1 MVRVKEDRPAW
12 VAVRSASATPS
23 AGLVRGMLHPG
34 GFLAWMVVDP
44 TGVIRS
50 VRVAAGERLDLPL
63 VGERFFDKLEGPSR
77 ALLERYVARAA
88 TGVAFTARVV
98 VEGLGETR
106 RYEAHYVP
114 HERDGEVDEIA
125 IMVRETTAQHARDAE
140 RQLVRDAL
148 DATEDGVVICTAD
161 PEPRVVFANVAY
173 LTWLGANESDV
184 IGKPARLAGRWETV
198 EGLAPEEPFRQALAT
213 DVGRTVSLVSQDPTQ
228 RNERELRTSPV
239 RGESARHVVGIVRDV
254 TVQRDLEEQVRRA
267 TALEAL
273 GQLAG
278 SAAHDF
284 NNLLASMWVEL
295 AQLRRDAPGAHE
307 SIIALESCV
316 QQSRTLLSRLLT
328 MTRPVPPAPS
338 RVDLREALLR
348 QERML
353 ARIGAGRV
361 TLRVSVGEEPVWL
374 FADEAQLEQVW
385 LNLVAN
391 ACDAMPNG
399 GTVEIRVRL
408 ESGLARIDV
417 IDEGLGMSASTLAK
431 AFTPFFST
439 KGTHGTGLG
448 LTTVRRIVEEH
459 GGVVNLEA
467 SPSRGC
473 RVSVVLPL
481 LEGFSAPPPE
491 PDWRTSSEFDAI
503 SPAHVLIVEDQ
514 EVLRRGVARGLQR
527 AGYRVSEAC
536 DGVDA
541 LAVLE
546 REQDVDLV
554 LSDVVMP
561 RMDGVALVARLARE
575 WPNVRVLMM
584 SGYSDPA
591 LGALPSDV
599 RLLAKP
605 FRTRELLAQL
615 SALLNRPTP

>member
-1 MVRVKEDRPAW
+1 MVRVKEERPAW

-34 GFLAWMVVDP
+34 GFLAWIVVDP
-44 TGVIRS
+44 KGIIRS

-63 VGERFFDKLEGPSR
+63 VGEHFFDKLEGTSR
-77 ALLERYVARAA
+77 DLFEGYVARAA

-98 VEGLGETR
+98 VEEPGETR

-114 HERDGEVDEIA
+114 HECDGEVHEIA

-173 LTWLGANESDV
+173 LNWLGANESEV
-184 IGKPARLAGRWETV
+184 IGKPARLAGHWETV

-295 AQLRRDAPGAHE
+295 AQLRRDVPAHE
-307 SIIALESCV
+307 SLAALETCV
-316 QQSRTLLSRLLT
+316 QQSRALLSRLLT

-338 RVDLREALLR
+338 RIDLRKTLLR

-361 TLRVSVGEEPVWL
+361 TLRLELGDEPVWL

-391 ACDAMPNG
+391 ACDAMPSG
-399 GTVEIRVRL
+399 GAVEVRVRL
-408 ESGLARIDV
+408 ESGLAQVDV
-417 IDEGLGMSASTLAK
+417 IDEGLGMSPSTLAK

-459 GGVVNLEA
+459 GGVVKLEA
-467 SPSRGC
+467 PPAGGC
-473 RVSVVLPL
+473 KVSVLLPL
-481 LEGFSAPPPE
+481 LDGFSSAVPE
-491 PDWRTSSEFDAI
+491 PNVRTTGEFEAT
-503 SPAHVLIVEDQ
+503 SAAHVLIVEDQ

-546 REQDVDLV
+546 RERDVEIV

-561 RMDGVALVARLARE
+561 RMDGIMLVTRLARD
-575 WPNVRVLMM
+575 WPKVKVLMM

-591 LGALPSDV
+591 LGALPPHV

-605 FRTRELLAQL
+605 FRTSELLEHL
-615 SALLNRPTP
+615 SALVS